1 MERAI
6 YNCLRGRCQ
15 GLEPESLYWSW
26 DGHQVLAYFGDG
38 MWALADLPT
47 NKRAYFWVPDK
58 CYAQASQISLG
69 SLLARGIPELVQN
82 PIPNWIRFEN
92 AEPQLDLCHILGRGF
107 LVKANLSMTLSMT
120 LSQFME
126 AVNRYHLLS
135 HSLEVRSSFEP
146 SEFVAAEITGQSDFR
161 SPSQYP
167 THVRVLDKFFCR
179 FIPGFAGLNSYGL
192 LSKNSSSTII
202 EAQSF
207 VTSINHELMERLYGM
222 AKWLHSDARQ
232 HSAKG
237 DYPFLYLRFHDRSSV
252 IKFINDGSSDCAI
265 YCLSIDGNSKTPYLP
280 DKVTISSSSGVY
292 RELSRYDW
300 QELKFSQTYSEET
313 QLFDA
318 LNVYPDRISDLEYQ
332 ANLIDQMSMANPNDN
347 SNQLVLTNDF
357 QDLLL
362 VMNSLITYHFA
373 RTSERPLDLDLIFHA
388 YYKPPFGY
396 AFDLHGSFQ
405 ASSGVKLY
413 FQIDLDPR
421 PFRDNTCYIQV
432 DLPTTQCIPTNKD
445 YRDLIRWY
453 SDNKAKLSNA
463 GLAVLSNL
471 PRRFPFFSSSFF
483 SESKRHAKSPSKP
496 KGYDA

>member
-1 MERAI
+1 MEKAI

-38 MWALADLPT
+38 IWALADLPT
-47 NKRAYFWVPDK
+47 DRRAYFWVPDE
-58 CYAQASQISLG
+58 CYAQASQIPLG

-82 PIPNWIRFEN
+82 AIPDWIRFEN
-92 AEPQLDLCHILGRGF
+92 AKPQLDLRRILGRGF
-107 LVKANLSMTLSMT
+107 LVTAKQPMT

-126 AVNRYHLLS
+126 AVSRYHLLS
-135 HSLEVRSSFEP
+135 HSLEVQSSFEP

-161 SPSQYP
+161 SPDQYP

-179 FIPGFAGLNSYGL
+179 FIPGFAGLNSYGF
-192 LSKNSSSTII
+192 LSENSSPTII

-207 VTSINHELMERLYGM
+207 VMSINHELMERLYWM
-222 AKWLHSDARQ
+222 AKWLNSGTQQ

-237 DYPFLYLRFHDRSSV
+237 DYPFLYLRFHNRSSV
-252 IKFINDGSSDCAI
+252 IKFINDDSSDCTI

-280 DKVTISSSSGVY
+280 EKVTISSSSGGY
-292 RELSRYDW
+292 NELSRYDW
-300 QELKFSQTYSEET
+300 QEFKFSQTYSEET

-318 LNVYPDRISDLEYQ
+318 LNAYPDRISDLEYQ
-332 ANLIDQMSMANPNDN
+332 ANLIDQMSMANPNN
-347 SNQLVLTNDF
+347 NYSNQLVLTNDF

-373 RTSERPLDLDLIFHA
+373 RTSESSLDLDLVFHA

-421 PFRDNTCYIQV
+421 PFRDNTCHIQV

-453 SDNKAKLSNA
+453 SDNKGKLSNA
-463 GLAVLSNL
+463 GFIVLSNL
-471 PRRFPFFSSSFF
+471 PKECPFFSSSFF
-483 SESKRHAKSPSKP
+483 SESKRHVKRTSKP
-496 KGYDA
+496 KDYDA